1 MNRKKLIYLFS
12 ICLILISILLIAGC
26 QQPPPP
32 APIQQIPVFWKPSP
46 PPNLTGSPEVGP
58 NEIKIG
64 SFNLQRFGTSKM
76 ADPEIAGIISRVL
89 SSYDLIV
96 AQEVT
101 DASNVAVIKLMNT
114 EQLKKYNYI
123 ISPRLG
129 RTTYKE
135 QYLIIYN
142 PKTVYFFDNSQGV
155 YPDALDKFERD
166 PYMARFRSGTMDFV
180 IITIHTKPEAADE
193 EIYALK
199 DVLKYAQTKYSTEQN
214 FMILGDLNSDCSYYE
229 GGALTEHTWIIKDD
243 ADTTA
248 KSSVCAYDRIITTN
262 NLAPYFADAGVDRYD
277 ITQNLYYNTT
287 IKVSDHYPV
296 YGILR
301 TD

>member
-26 QQPPPP
+26 KQPPPP

-114 EQLKKYNYI
+114 EQLKKYN
-123 ISPRLG
+123 S
-129 RTTYKE
+129 
-135 QYLIIYN
+135 
-142 PKTVYFFDNSQGV
+142 
-155 YPDALDKFERD
+155 
-166 PYMARFRSGTMDFV
+166 
-180 IITIHTKPEAADE
+180 
-193 EIYALK
+193 
-199 DVLKYAQTKYSTEQN
+199 
-214 FMILGDLNSDCSYYE
+214 
-229 GGALTEHTWIIKDD
+229 
-243 ADTTA
+243 
-248 KSSVCAYDRIITTN
+248 
-262 NLAPYFADAGVDRYD
+262 
-277 ITQNLYYNTT
+277 
-287 IKVSDHYPV
+287 
-296 YGILR
+296 
-301 TD
+301 